1 MTTRTHDEHDENI
14 GAYLLGA
21 LPELEAEVFARH
33 LTGCAICHEQV
44 ERLRVAV
51 EALPRSVEPVTPPG
65 SLRASLMETVR
76 QEAGEETEAAPERPR
91 RSLLQRLVPQG
102 PRVRP
107 AVAWVSAAFLVAV
120 GIASGFAAGHFTA
133 GDQSRTVAA
142 SFDANRVA
150 NGTGSLVIPRG
161 DASMATLRLHGM
173 PSLPSNKIYQVWIR
187 RRGEMV
193 PQAIFN
199 VGEDGNALTAVGSD
213 VKDADSVLITREPA
227 GGARAPSGR
236 PVVRVKL

>member
-1 MTTRTHDEHDENI
+1 MTTRSHDEYQENI

-21 LPELEAEVFARH
+21 LSELEAEVFEQH
-33 LTGCAICHEQV
+33 LAGCAICHDEV
-44 ERLRVAV
+44 ARLRVAAD
-51 EALPRSVEPVTPPG
+51 ALPCSVEPVNPPE

-76 QEAGEETEAAPERPR
+76 VEAGEPEAPERPR
-91 RSLLQRLVPQG
+91 RSLLRRLLPQVPTM
-102 PRVRP
+102 RP
-107 AVAWVSAAFLVAV
+107 AVALVLTAFLVAV
-120 GIASGFAAGHFTA
+120 GIATGFAAGQLTA

-142 SFDANRVA
+142 AFDSKRVA

-173 PSLPSNKIYQVWIR
+173 PSLPSNKTYQVWIQ
-187 RRGEMV
+187 RRGEVV

-199 VGEDGNALTAVGSD
+199 VGDDGNALTAVGSD
-213 VKDADSVLITREPA
+213 VKDADSVLVTREPA
-227 GGARAPSGR
+227 GGARAPSGP

>member
-1 MTTRTHDEHDENI
+1 MTTRTHDEHEENI

-21 LPELEAEVFARH
+21 LPELEAEVFQRH
-33 LTGCAICHEQV
+33 LTGCAICHEEV

-51 EALPRSVEPVTPPG
+51 EALPRSVEPVSPPET
-65 SLRASLMETVR
+65 LRASLMETVR
-76 QEAGEETEAAPERPR
+76 VEAGESQAPARPR
-91 RSLLQRLVPQG
+91 RSLLRRLLPEL

-107 AVAWVSAAFLVAV
+107 AVALASVSFLVAV
-120 GIASGFAAGHFTA
+120 GVATGFAAGHLTA

-142 SFDANRVA
+142 AFDSKRVA

-173 PSLPSNKIYQVWIR
+173 PSLPSNKTYQVWVQ
-187 RRGEMV
+187 RRGEVV

-199 VGEDGNALTAVGSD
+199 VGEDGNALTAVGND
-213 VKDADSVLITREPA
+213 VKDADAVLVTREPA
-227 GGARAPSGR
+227 GGARAPSGP
-236 PVVRVKL
+236 PVVSVKL